1 MFSISTRKKSPEERL
16 YQPDRALPFTEKA
29 DVWKMVN
36 MTRFIMYKYAN
47 GAKEQAIDE
56 LLEPLAKFM
65 AKCQSIDPAERP
77 DSVVLVQKLIDRYR
91 KAANF
96 L

>member
-1 MFSISTRKKSPEERL
+1 MLCIFSETSRKNSFCKRASQSPEERL

-47 GAKEQAIDE
+47 GRDWQRNEESTGSLFMIHETTDE
-56 LLEPLAKFM
+56 K
-65 AKCQSIDPAERP
+65 
-77 DSVVLVQKLIDRYR
+77 SVP
-91 KAANF
+91 
-96 L
+96 

>member
-1 MFSISTRKKSPEERL
+1 
-16 YQPDRALPFTEKA
+16 
-29 DVWKMVN
+29 MVN
-36 MTRFIMYKYAN
+36 MTRFIMYKFAN
-47 GAKEQAIDE
+47 GAKEKEIDE

-65 AKCQSIDPAERP
+65 AKCQSYEHANRP
-77 DSVVLVQKLIDRYR
+77 DSVVLVQKLIERYR